1 MRQGTIFGL
10 LLSSALATPGI
21 AMQAASAQ
29 TAAAPAPAPEAA
41 AGGQV
46 SDAVGPLAAP
56 ASPVAAPASGLPPE
70 TVIVSGIRRSLES
83 ARNAKRNATQIVDS
97 IVADDIGKLP
107 DRNVA
112 ESLSRVSGVQVDRG
126 IAEGTSVSIRG
137 LRQNVT
143 LFNGRE
149 IVDSTGRGGV
159 GLDQSGTSTYGVM
172 ALVPSDLIGRL
183 DVTKLSGAEQI
194 SGGLGGVIDIRTR
207 MPLDGP
213 ASQFAARTALTY
225 DQLPGKYG
233 RELFGMWSG
242 KFAGNTIGLLASVS
256 ADTRQ
261 LAQQGLDTFSGYRAY
276 SETSSG
282 AARNRFGNQDVRA
295 QDIAEKRK
303 KFGFNATLQWRPS
316 NTMEITADTF
326 LSRLDSD
333 RDRYWLSFN
342 PTDGLSNAKYSAN
355 DILLS
360 GRATTAVL
368 SNTEFAAVKSDV
380 ASSAVRAKFA
390 VSDSLRGAAEASFGS
405 AKASFHQLYFRL
417 QPLAGVTPVVDFDLT
432 QGNFGTYAIGGIDL
446 SNPAALRHTILFDN
460 LYRADTDTAAV
471 RTDFTYSTG
480 YDLVN
485 AIDFGARYNKLDSTQ
500 NPLRADIRP
509 AGGIPAGQMGAFL
522 APYASSGAI
531 GGLPANYLAGARGS
545 FDSCA
550 SFTAF
555 AAIAKDPQ
563 CLDPAATVNSCAGT
577 FNVRETFTDL
587 YAKLNYGAEF
597 GGIDLSGN
605 AGVRMVQR
613 KLESVGNIM
622 SGTGASTPTTFARD
636 DREVLPSAVARIDLG
651 NGSLVRLGA
660 AKVVAFPN
668 TADLNNGVTLSNNAT
683 FVNGVQTGV
692 GSGSG
697 GSPGLNPFKATQFD
711 VSLEQYFGKQA
722 MASVGLFSKD
732 ISSFIVQKQ
741 SAESYSGVNYFINR
755 KVNGEGAKV
764 KGAELLL
771 QLPFY
776 FLPTPFKDFGAMA
789 TYSFIDST
797 TPIRDAAQ
805 RVLPFPGL
813 SKNNVNLVLYYE
825 TGPLSVRLAYN
836 WRDEYL
842 VSLSA
847 ANTGIYNSSFTDVAS
862 TLRYDLTKSV
872 SLNLEANN
880 LLDSRQRTY
889 DGAIEALRTNAQ
901 FGRIFKASVSLKF

>member
-1 MRQGTIFGL
+1 MRHLTIFGL
-10 LLSSALATPGI
+10 LLSSALSTPGLGL
-21 AMQAASAQ
+21 QSAFAQ
-29 TAAAPAPAPEAA
+29 GLPAVAPAQSAP
-41 AGGQV
+41 
-46 SDAVGPLAAP
+46 DAVGPLAQPP
-56 ASPVAAPASGLPPE
+56 ASAAPAAAAPAGMPLE
-70 TVIVSGIRRSLES
+70 TIIVTGIRRSLES

-149 IVDSTGRGGV
+149 IFDSTGRGGI

-172 ALVPSDLIGRL
+172 VLVPSDLIGRL

-213 ASQFAARTALTY
+213 ASQFAARAALTH
-225 DQLPGKYG
+225 DQLPGKNG
-233 RELFGMWSG
+233 SELFGMWSG
-242 KFAGNTIGLLASVS
+242 KFAGNTIGVLASVS

-276 SETSSG
+276 NDTSVTPALG
-282 AARNRFGNQDVRA
+282 RFGNQDVRA

-303 KFGFNATLQWRPS
+303 KFGFNATFQWRPS
-316 NTMEITADTF
+316 NTFELTADTF
-326 LSRLDSD
+326 VSKLDSE
-333 RDRYWLSFN
+333 RERYWLSFN
-342 PTDGLSNAKYSAN
+342 PTDGLSNATYSAN
-355 DILLS
+355 NILLS

-368 SNTEFAAVKSDV
+368 SNTEFADVASDV
-380 ASSAVRAKFA
+380 SSSAVRAKFA
-390 VSDSLRGAAEASFGS
+390 VSDTLRGTAEASLGTS
-405 AKASFHQLYFRL
+405 KASFHQLYFRL
-417 QPLAGVTPVVDFDLT
+417 QPLAGVTPVVDFDLSK
-432 QGNFGTYAIGGIDL
+432 GNFGSYAISGIDL
-446 SNPAALRHTILFDN
+446 ANPGALRHTILFDN
-460 LYRADTDTAAV
+460 LYRADTDSKALRA
-471 RTDFTYSTG
+471 DFTQSTG
-480 YDLVN
+480 WSLVDS
-485 AIDFGARYNKLDSTQ
+485 IDVGARYNKLDSHQ

-509 AGGIPAGQMGAFL
+509 AGGIPASQMSAFL
-522 APYASSGAI
+522 GPYASSGAI
-531 GGLPANYLAGARGS
+531 GGLPSSYQVGAKGS

-550 SFTAF
+550 AFTAF
-555 AAIAKDPQ
+555 PAIAQDAQ
-563 CLDPAATVNSCAGT
+563 CLNPAATVNSRAGT
-577 FNVRETFTDL
+577 FDVRETFTDA
-587 YAKLNYGAEF
+587 YVKLNYGSDI
-597 GGIDLSGN
+597 GGFDVSGN

-622 SGTGASTPTTFARD
+622 SGSGASTPTTFLRD
-636 DREVLPSAVARIDLG
+636 DREWLPSAVARVDLG
-651 NGSLVRLGA
+651 NGNLVRLGA

-668 TADLNNGVTLSNNAT
+668 TADLNNGVTLSNNAV

-692 GSGSG
+692 GSGAG
-697 GSPGLNPFKATQFD
+697 GSPGLDPFKAKQVD
-711 VSLEQYFGKQA
+711 ISLEKYFGKQGL
-722 MASVGLFSKD
+722 ASIGVFNKD
-732 ISSFIVQKQ
+732 ISTFIVQRQ

-776 FLPTPFKDFGAMA
+776 FMPSPLNDFGVMA
-789 TYSFIDST
+789 TYSYIDSS
-797 TPIRDAAQ
+797 TPIRDAAA

-847 ANTGIYNSSFTDVAS
+847 ANTGIYSGSFTDVAS
-862 TLRYDLTKSV
+862 TLRYDISKTV

-880 LLDSRQRTY
+880 LLNSRQRTY
-889 DGAIEALRTNAQ
+889 DGALEALRTNAQ
-901 FGRIFKASVSLKF
+901 FGRIFKASVSMKF

>member
-1 MRQGTIFGL
+1 MRQVTIFGL
-10 LLSSALATPGI
+10 LLSSALTSPAF
-21 AMQAASAQ
+21 AQAQAPAPIGPVAQ
-29 TAAAPAPAPEAA
+29 PPAAPAAAPPE
-41 AGGQV
+41 GMPQ
-46 SDAVGPLAAP
+46 
-56 ASPVAAPASGLPPE
+56 E
-70 TVIVSGIRRSLES
+70 TVIVTGIRRSLES

-149 IVDSTGRGGV
+149 IVDSTGRGGI

-213 ASQFAARTALTY
+213 ASQFAARAAATH
-225 DQLPGKYG
+225 DQLPGKNG
-233 RELFGMWSG
+233 SELFGMWSG
-242 KFAGNTIGLLASVS
+242 KFAGNTIGILASVS

-276 SETSSG
+276 NDTSVTPAVG
-282 AARNRFGNQDVRA
+282 RFGNQDVRA

-303 KFGFNATLQWRPS
+303 KLGFNATFQWRPS
-316 NTMEITADTF
+316 NTFELTADTF
-326 LSRLDSD
+326 VSRLDSE
-333 RDRYWLSFN
+333 RERYWLSFN
-342 PTDGLSNAKYSAN
+342 PTDGLANATYSAN
-355 DILLS
+355 NVLLT

-368 SNTEFAAVKSDV
+368 TNTEFADVDSDV
-380 ASSAVRAKFA
+380 TSSAVRAKFA
-390 VSDSLRGAAEASFGS
+390 LTDSLRGSAEASVGTS
-405 AKASFHQLYFRL
+405 EASFHQLYFRL
-417 QPLAGVTPVVDFDLT
+417 QPLAGVQPVVDFDLT
-432 QGNFGTYAIGGIDL
+432 KGNFGSYSISGIDL
-446 SNPAALRHTILFDN
+446 ANPGALRHTILFDN
-460 LYRADTDTAAV
+460 LYRASTDSSALRV
-471 RTDFTYSTG
+471 DLSKSTG
-480 YDLVN
+480 WDLVDSF
-485 AIDFGARYNKLDSTQ
+485 DFGARYNKLDSLQ

-509 AGGIPAGQMGAFL
+509 ANGIPASQMGAFL
-522 APYASSGAI
+522 GTYSSSGAI
-531 GGLPANYLAGARGS
+531 GGLPSTYLAGAPGS

-550 SFTAF
+550 SFSAF
-555 AAIAKDPQ
+555 PAIAGNTQ
-563 CLDPAATVNSCAGT
+563 CTDPAATVNSRAGT
-577 FNVRETFTDL
+577 FNVIETFTDA
-587 YAKLNYGAEF
+587 YAKLNYGTDI
-597 GGIDLSGN
+597 GGFDVSGN
-605 AGVRMVQR
+605 AGVRLVKR
-613 KLESVGNIM
+613 KLESIGNIM
-622 SGTGASTPTTFARD
+622 SGTGASTPTTFLRD
-636 DREVLPSAVARIDLG
+636 DSEVLPSAVARVDFG
-651 NGSLVRLGA
+651 NGNLMRVGA

-668 TADLNNGVTLSNNAT
+668 TADLNNGVTLSNNAI

-692 GSGSG
+692 GSGAG
-697 GSPGLNPFKATQFD
+697 GSPDLNPFKANQFD
-711 VSLEQYFGKQA
+711 VSFEKYFGKQA
-722 MASVGLFSKD
+722 LASVGLFSKD
-732 ISSFIVQKQ
+732 ISTFIVQRQ

-776 FLPTPFKDFGAMA
+776 FMPTPFNDFGAMA
-789 TYSFIDST
+789 TYSYIDSS

-847 ANTGIYNSSFTDVAS
+847 ANTGIYNNSFTDVAS
-862 TLRYDLTKSV
+862 TLRYDINKNL

-901 FGRIFKASVSLKF
+901 FGRIYKASISMKF

>member
-1 MRQGTIFGL
+1 MRQVTMFGL
-10 LLSSALATPGI
+10 LLSSALTTTGI
-21 AMQAASAQ
+21 GSAIANDVPD
-29 TAAAPAPAPEAA
+29 TAAAEQAPAPAP
-41 AGGQV
+41 
-46 SDAVGPLAAP
+46 VGPVAAAP
-56 ASPVAAPASGLPPE
+56 AAPAAAAPTGLPPE

-83 ARNAKRNATQIVDS
+83 ARNAKRNAPQIVDS

-149 IVDSTGRGGV
+149 IFDSTGRGGI

-183 DVTKLSGAEQI
+183 DVTKLAGAEQI
-194 SGGLGGVIDIRTR
+194 SGGLGGIIDIRTR
-207 MPLDGP
+207 LPLDGP
-213 ASQFAARTALTY
+213 DSQFAARAALTH
-225 DQLPGKYG
+225 DKLPGKNG
-233 RELFGMWSG
+233 SELFGMWSG
-242 KFAGNTIGLLASVS
+242 KFANNTVGILASVS
-256 ADTRQ
+256 SDTRQ
-261 LAQQGLDTFSGYRAY
+261 LAQQGLDTFSGYRAFN
-276 SETSSG
+276 G
-282 AARNRFGNQDVRA
+282 NFGNQDVRA

-303 KFGFNATLQWRPS
+303 KLGFNATLQWRPS
-316 NTMEITADTF
+316 NHLEITADTF
-326 LSRLDSD
+326 MSKLDSD
-333 RDRYWLSFN
+333 RERYWLSFN
-342 PTDGLSNAKYSAN
+342 PTDGLTNATYSAN
-355 DILLS
+355 KILLT

-368 SNTEFAAVKSDV
+368 SNTEFADVESDV
-380 ASSAVRAKFA
+380 SSSAVRAKFV
-390 VSDSLRGAAEASFGS
+390 VSDSLRGSAEASMGS
-405 AKASFHQLYFRL
+405 AESSFHQLYFRL
-417 QPLAGVTPVVDFDLT
+417 QPLAGIVPVVDFDLT
-432 QGNFGTYAIGGIDL
+432 KGNFGNYSISGIDL
-446 SNPAALRHTILFDN
+446 ANPATLRHTILFDN
-460 LYRADTDTAAV
+460 LYRAATDTKAL

-480 YDLVN
+480 FDLFES
-485 AIDFGARYNKLDSTQ
+485 IEFGARYNTLDSIQ

-509 AGGIPAGQMGAFL
+509 AGGIPASQMSAFL
-522 APYASSGAI
+522 GSYNSSGAI
-531 GGLPANYLAGARGS
+531 GGLPSSYQIAAKGS
-545 FDSCA
+545 FTSCA
-550 SFTAF
+550 SFTSIP
-555 AAIAKDPQ
+555 AISQDPQ
-563 CLDPAATVNSCAGT
+563 CLNPASTINSRAGT
-577 FNVRETFTDL
+577 FDVRETFTDAYL
-587 YAKLNYGAEF
+587 KANYGTAISGVEV
-597 GGIDLSGN
+597 SGN

-613 KLESVGNIM
+613 KLESIGNLM
-622 SGTGASTPTTFARD
+622 SGTGASTPTTFLRD

-668 TADLNNGVTLSNNAT
+668 TADLNNGVTLSNNAV
-683 FVNGVQTGV
+683 FVNGVQTAV
-692 GSGSG
+692 GSGAG
-697 GSPGLNPFKATQFD
+697 GSPGLNPFKANQLD
-711 VSLEQYFGKQA
+711 VSFEQYFGKQGL
-722 MASVGLFSKD
+722 ASLGLFNKSV
-732 ISSFIVQKQ
+732 SSFIVQRQ
-741 SAESYSGVNYFINR
+741 SAESYSGVNYLINR

-776 FLPTPFKDFGAMA
+776 FMPTPFNDFGVMA
-789 TYSFIDST
+789 TYSYIDST

-825 TGPLSVRLAYN
+825 TGPLSLRAAYN

-847 ANTGIYNSSFTDVAS
+847 ANTGVYNSSFTDVAT
-862 TLRYDLTKSV
+862 TLRYDFNKSL

-901 FGRIFKASVSLKF
+901 FGRIFKASVSMKF